1 MVENRGGYR
10 PTASQNNPTRINP
23 MGGDGQS
30 GKNITQP
37 AKYISGLPYGQGQET
52 MAQQEGAP
60 MAAIAQPQ
68 PTRIQQMPDMPM
80 SLEELSGDV
89 NASIT
94 DGIDD
99 LPPGASA
106 GFYRTP
112 SLPALLQKISQY
124 DPTGDVELIYARYSD
139 YGY

>member
-1 MVENRGGYR
+1 MIENRGGNR

-37 AKYISGLPYGQGQET
+37 ARYISGLPYSQGQET
-52 MAQQEGAP
+52 MAQQEAQP
-60 MAAIAQPQ
+60 MAAIRQPR
-68 PTRIQQMPDMPM
+68 PTQMQVPAMPTGI
-80 SLEELSGDV
+80 EELKGDV

-94 DGIDD
+94 DGIDE
-99 LPPGASA
+99 LPPGAA
-106 GFYRTP
+106 GGFYRTP
-112 SLPALLQKISQY
+112 SLPAILQKISQY
-124 DPTGDVELIYARYSD
+124 DPTGDVELIYARFSD